1 MKNSKEDPRLLWFY
15 LLLLFWD
22 LSVEAQSLIN
32 RAPQFLSGGD
42 MARFSLPEDTKVGTP
57 VYRLRGLD
65 PEGSSVHYSISGEQ
79 LTVDRKS
86 GIVSL
91 LRPLDRESVDLVEVI
106 ISITGLSSNLLMKFM
121 CRDNNLCQLACN

>member
-1 MKNSKEDPRLLWFY
+1 
-15 LLLLFWD
+15 
-22 LSVEAQSLIN
+22 
-32 RAPQFLSGGD
+32 

-65 PEGSSVHYSISGEQ
+65 PEGSNVHYSISGEQ

-106 ISITGLSSNLLMKFM
+106 ISITGLSSSLLIK
-121 CRDNNLCQLACN
+121 LCAETIIRVNWLVINFRIA